1 MPSRFSSRLM
11 RHYKQLPE
19 VRQDELLYRGPND
32 PNLSTREAVIAARI
46 YDTDNTYFAAREA
59 RKKFGL

>member
-1 MPSRFSSRLM
+1 M